1 MDEDEN
7 SDVPSS
13 VSEILPVLRDFQ
25 EKVPEIIA
33 HVKRLQ
39 LVASDLDYST
49 KNGVS
54 LLELKC
60 HLLLDYLINLVFLM
74 LNKMQGQLI
83 AGTSP
88 IDRLIELRVVLEK
101 IRPLDHK
108 FQYQIDK
115 LIKAGAAA
123 TTTDDPLNFKP
134 NPNNFIHKIQ
144 DVSSDE
150 DESGRGTAVYV
161 PPKVVATPYVEDTES
176 KRTTRHH
183 KNQPRLT
190 TSTNLMEELRGE
202 YSEAPQEFAT
212 APSSLR
218 RRRDLIEEKE
228 QEE

>member
-88 IDRLIELRVVLEK
+88 IDRLIELRVVCL
-101 IRPLDHK
+101 
-108 FQYQIDK
+108 
-115 LIKAGAAA
+115 
-123 TTTDDPLNFKP
+123 
-134 NPNNFIHKIQ
+134 
-144 DVSSDE
+144 S
-150 DESGRGTAVYV
+150 
-161 PPKVVATPYVEDTES
+161 
-176 KRTTRHH
+176 
-183 KNQPRLT
+183 
-190 TSTNLMEELRGE
+190 
-202 YSEAPQEFAT
+202 
-212 APSSLR
+212 
-218 RRRDLIEEKE
+218 
-228 QEE
+228 